1 MLVLPSPTL
10 QHVDSIHLFLIRWYR
25 VSISLSMYWGECVE
39 IMCEELAM
47 PGTGITPLSL
57 CNERNP
63 CQGYGVEVISLS
75 VSATML
81 VDEWTFFYPQG
92 KLWIAKDREHRQ
104 SFCSSG
110 PWTWFHRF
118 ISFHSIHYCCSQLLH
133 RSSFSRSRVCSMNVA
148 QCFSD
153 HPVAFPTSDH
163 TEAG

>member
-25 VSISLSMYWGECVE
+25 VSISLSMCWGECVE

-81 VDEWTFFYPQG
+81 VDECTF
-92 KLWIAKDREHRQ
+92 L
-104 SFCSSG
+104 
-110 PWTWFHRF
+110 
-118 ISFHSIHYCCSQLLH
+118 
-133 RSSFSRSRVCSMNVA
+133 
-148 QCFSD
+148 
-153 HPVAFPTSDH
+153 
-163 TEAG
+163 